1 MTAVEHALVWCE
13 LRELYSEAEARMW
26 LETPHPQLDDR
37 CPRECSFAEVMA
49 VVDRL
54 KSGAFL

>member
-13 LRELYSEAEARMW
+13 LRELYSEAEARTW
-26 LETPHPQLDDR
+26 LEVPHPQLDDR

-49 VVDRL
+49 VARPRPR
-54 KSGAFL
+54 G